1 MKTNQKLQKQ
11 ISTGNWIDVD
21 ETEASRIVEMAMQKY
36 SATFENIMK
45 MVEAKPGL
53 NYDTD
58 TRETAWYMNFRIK
71 PEPRQPRPVDYPD
84 GRRLDCGC
92 LVYDRAEIMSASLG
106 SSCPD
111 CYDRMS

>member
-1 MKTNQKLQKQ
+1 MNTITTKLQKQ
-11 ISTGNWIDVD
+11 ISNGNWIDVD
-21 ETEASRIVEMAMQKY
+21 ETEANRIVEMAAQKY
-36 SATFENIMK
+36 SVTPEGIMK

-71 PEPRQPRPVDYPD
+71 PEPRQPRPEPKMV
-84 GRRLDCGC
+84 RCGC
-92 LVYDRAEIMSASLG
+92 GHTVPSYEVMTANLG

-111 CYDRMS
+111 CYDDMS